1 MERPLV
7 TYKGRRGYWLSTVEL
22 AQILGLR
29 AKSLAQTRFLDRA
42 AGRKP
47 AIPYEKFGRAVR
59 YFYAVDGFSSG
70 PEEGAGNE
78 K

>member
-22 AQILGLR
+22 AEILGLR
-29 AKSLAQTRFLDRA
+29 PKSLAQTRFLDRA

-47 AIPYEKFGRAVR
+47 SIPYEKFGRAVR
-59 YFYAVDGFSSG
+59 YFYAVDGFGSG
-70 PEEGAGNE
+70 PEEVTADE